1 MNTIECSGTPIN
13 YVDTQASF
21 AITMRIGRAKIPYE
35 RTINCGKT
43 FFHRQVFHSH
53 DRAPQSTQSTKP
65 EPEFR
70 RAWREPFVSEGKL
83 AGSWLAYTRW
93 DEEACCETAT
103 IRCKFNFRNTRQL
116 EGRKFASARAP
127 GRVSRVSATARWDV
141 LIRAGGQ
148 NAVVAGCQH
157 NWIRAVRRA

>member
-1 MNTIECSGTPIN
+1 MNTIECSATLIN

-21 AITMRIGRAKIPYE
+21 AITMKIGRAKIPHE
-35 RTINCGKT
+35 LTINCGET
-43 FFHRQVFHSH
+43 FFHPQVFHSH
-53 DRAPQSTQSTKP
+53 DRSSRYTKYTKP
-65 EPEFR
+65 EAEF
-70 RAWREPFVSEGKL
+70 RAWREPFASEGKL
-83 AGSWLAYTRW
+83 VGSWLGW

-141 LIRAGGQ
+141 LPYVPKDRMQSSLDVNIIGYA
-148 NAVVAGCQH
+148 
-157 NWIRAVRRA
+157 